1 MMELKDIQ
9 ELMKVMKKE
18 ELEELKIRYGKIKL
32 TLINSCD
39 ASQKINVSHPVKIMK
54 KEEKV
59 KKEEIIKSDNVG
71 KIKLLNVNSGKE
83 VKKGEILAKIYT
95 MGIENEVRATVD
107 GVIKEVLVSDGIAVD
122 FSKEL
127 FKIEIK

>member
-1 MMELKDIQ
+1 MELKDIQ

-18 ELEELKIRYGKIKL
+18 ELEQLKIKYGKIKL

-39 ASQKINVSHPVKIMK
+39 ASQKINVSHPVKVMK

-59 KKEEIIKSDNVG
+59 KNEEIIKSDNVG

>member
-18 ELEELKIRYGKIKL
+18 ELEELKIKYGKIKL

-39 ASQKINVSHPVKIMK
+39 ASQKINVSHPVKVMK

>member
-1 MMELKDIQ
+1 MTELKDIQ

-18 ELEELKIRYGKIKL
+18 ELEELKIRYGKMKL

-39 ASQKINVSHPVKIMK
+39 ASQKINVSHPVKVMK

>member
-1 MMELKDIQ
+1 MELKDIQ

-18 ELEELKIRYGKIKL
+18 ELEELKIKYGKIKL

-59 KKEEIIKSDNVG
+59 KNEEIIKSDNVG

>member
-1 MMELKDIQ
+1 MEIKDIQ

-18 ELEELKIRYGKIKL
+18 ELEELKIRYGKMKL

-39 ASQKINVSHPVKIMK
+39 ASQKINVSHPVKVMK

>member
-1 MMELKDIQ
+1 MELKDIQ

-18 ELEELKIRYGKIKL
+18 ELEELKIRYGKMKL

-39 ASQKINVSHPVKIMK
+39 ASQKINVSHPVKVMK

-95 MGIENEVRATVD
+95 MGIENEERATVD

>member
-1 MMELKDIQ
+1 MELKDIQ

-18 ELEELKIRYGKIKL
+18 ELEELKIRYGKMKL

-39 ASQKINVSHPVKIMK
+39 ASQKINVSHPVKVMN

>member
-1 MMELKDIQ
+1 MELKDIQ

-18 ELEELKIRYGKIKL
+18 ELEELKIRYGKMKL

-39 ASQKINVSHPVKIMK
+39 ASQKINVSHPVKVMK

-83 VKKGEILAKIYT
+83 VKKGEMLAKIYT